1 MSQSIEILS
10 KLVGFDTV
18 SRNSNLD
25 LVDWV
30 VAYLADLG
38 VECQTFKS
46 PCGTKANM
54 LATIGPNV
62 PGGVVLS
69 GHTDVVPVDDQVWAT
84 NPFELTQKGSRLYGR
99 GSCDMKGFDA
109 ICLAKVPEML
119 KANLKKPIHLAFSYD
134 EEVGLLGAI
143 ELAPRLR
150 DLLPDVKAILVGEP
164 TEMKVVE
171 QHKGIMA
178 VTATFEGI
186 EAHSSMPY
194 LGVSATVAAN
204 KFMNLLIEMD
214 EEFAAGKDEGS
225 LFLPPHSTVNIGVVS
240 GGTVTNIIPNKCI
253 VDVCIRVMPE
263 EDVAAIETRINA
275 GMDTIRAW
283 MQAQDST
290 CEATLSLDANTY
302 ELRKEPEG
310 EAATLC
316 RRYSG
321 DNSENVVSYGTD
333 GGVFQAAGFSV
344 AICGPGSIDQ
354 AHKPDE
360 FIEISQIEACE
371 KFVDLLIADQAG

>member
-54 LATIGPNV
+54 LATIGPDV

-119 KANLKKPIHLAFSYD
+119 KANLKTPIHLAFSYD

-143 ELAPRLR
+143 ELVPRLR
-150 DLLPDVKAILVGEP
+150 DLLPEVKAILVGEP

-171 QHKGIMA
+171 QHKGFLFLKA
-178 VTATFEGI
+178 AFEGI

-204 KFMNLLIEMD
+204 KFMNVLIAMD
-214 EEFAAGKDEGS
+214 EEFARNKNVSS
-225 LFLPPHSTVNIGVVS
+225 LFLPPHSTINIGVIS
-240 GGTVTNIIPNKCI
+240 GGSATNIIPNKS
-253 VDVCIRVMPE
+253 VVKASIRVMPE
-263 EDVAAIETRINA
+263 EDVAEIEAKLNTAIDSIL
-275 GMDTIRAW
+275 IW
-283 MQAQDST
+283 MQEQNPDCKAIL
-290 CEATLSLDANTY
+290 ELDCDTY
-302 ELRKEPEG
+302 GLRKEPEG
-310 EAATLC
+310 VAATLC

-333 GGVFQAAGFSV
+333 GGVFQGAGFSV

-371 KFVDLLIADQAG
+371 KFIDLLIADQAG

>member
-84 NPFELTQKGSRLYGR
+84 NPFELRQKGSRLYGR

-143 ELAPRLR
+143 ELAPHMR
-150 DLLPDVKAILVGEP
+150 DLLPGVKGILVGEP

-178 VTATFEGI
+178 VTATFDGI

-214 EEFAAGKDEGS
+214 EEFAAGKDNNS
-225 LFLPPHSTVNIGVVS
+225 LFLPPHSTINIGIVS
-240 GGTVTNIIPNKCI
+240 GGTVTNIIPNKCV

-263 EDVAAIETRINA
+263 EDVSAIEAKITSGI
-275 GMDTIRAW
+275 DSIRSW
-283 MQAQDST
+283 MQHQNSD
-290 CEATLSLDANTY
+290 CRATLEIDSNTY
-302 ELRKEPEG
+302 GLRKETEG

-371 KFVDLLIADQAG
+371 KFIDLLIADQAG

>member
-10 KLVGFDTV
+10 KLVSFDTV

-54 LATIGPNV
+54 LATIGPDV

-69 GHTDVVPVDDQVWAT
+69 GHTDVVPVDDQIWAT
-84 NPFELTQKGSRLYGR
+84 DPFELTQKGTRLYGR

-119 KANLKKPIHLAFSYD
+119 KANLKTPIHLAFSYD

-143 ELAPRLR
+143 ELAPRLAEI
-150 DLLPDVKAILVGEP
+150 LPDVKAILVGEP

-171 QHKGIMA
+171 QHKGFMYLKA
-178 VTATFEGI
+178 VFEGI

-194 LGVSATVAAN
+194 LGVSSNVAAT
-204 KFMNLLIEMD
+204 KFMSALVAMD
-214 EEFAAGKDEGS
+214 EEFAASKDNNS
-225 LFLPPHSTVNIGVVS
+225 PFLPPHSTINIAVIS
-240 GGTVTNIIPNKCI
+240 GGTAGNIIPNKSV
-253 VDVCIRVMPE
+253 VDVSIRVMPE
-263 EDVAAIETRINA
+263 EDVNAIVGRITA
-275 GMDTIRAW
+275 EMDSIRSW
-283 MQAQDST
+283 MQDQDPA
-290 CEATLSLDANTY
+290 CNAILDLDADTY
-302 ELRKEPEG
+302 GLRKEPDG
-310 EAATLC
+310 QAATLC

-321 DNSENVVSYGTD
+321 DNSDNVVSYGTD
-333 GGVFQAAGFSV
+333 GGVFQKAGFSV

-360 FIEISQIEACE
+360 FIEISQIEA
-371 KFVDLLIADQAG
+371 

>member
-62 PGGVVLS
+62 AGGVILS

-84 NPFELTQKGSRLYGR
+84 DPFELTQKGSRLYGR

-119 KANLKKPIHLAFSYD
+119 KANLKKPIHLAFTYD
-134 EEVGLLGAI
+134 EEVGLYGAI
-143 ELAPRLR
+143 ELSPQLR
-150 DLLPDVKAILVGEP
+150 DLLPDVKGILVGEP

-171 QHKGIMA
+171 QHKGMMA
-178 VTATFEGI
+178 VTATFDGI

-194 LGVSATVAAN
+194 LGVSATVAAS

-214 EEFAAGKDEGS
+214 EEFAASKDNNN
-225 LFLPPHSTVNIGVVS
+225 LFLPPHSTINIGIIS
-240 GGTVTNIIPNKCI
+240 GGTVINIIPNKSV

-263 EDVAAIETRINA
+263 EDVGAIKAKITSGI
-275 GMDTIRAW
+275 DSIRTW
-283 MQAQDST
+283 MQHQNSD
-290 CEATLSLDANTY
+290 CNATLEMDSDTY
-302 ELRKEPEG
+302 GLRKEPEG

-316 RRYSG
+316 RRYCG

-371 KFVDLLIADQAG
+371 KFIDRLIADQAG

>member
-38 VECQTFKS
+38 VECHTFKS

-62 PGGVVLS
+62 AGGVILS
-69 GHTDVVPVDDQVWAT
+69 GHTDVVPVDGQVWAS

-143 ELAPRLR
+143 ELSPRMR

-214 EEFAAGKDEGS
+214 EEFAAGKDEDS
-225 LFLPPHSTVNIGVVS
+225 LFLPPHSTINIGVVS

-263 EDVAAIETRINA
+263 EDVAVIEAKIKT

-283 MQAQDST
+283 MQDQDSD
-290 CEATLSLDANTY
+290 CKATLKIDSDTY
-302 ELRKEPEG
+302 GLRKEAEG

-371 KFVDLLIADQAG
+371 KFIDLLIADQAG

>member
-54 LATIGPNV
+54 LATIGRNV
-62 PGGVVLS
+62 PGGVILS

-84 NPFELTQKGSRLYGR
+84 DPFELTQKGSRLYGR

-119 KANLKKPIHLAFSYD
+119 KAKLKKPIHLAFSYD
-134 EEVGLLGAI
+134 EEVGLYGAI
-143 ELAPRLR
+143 ELSPRLR
-150 DLLPDVKAILVGEP
+150 DLLPDVKGILVGEP

-178 VTATFEGI
+178 VTATFDGI

-204 KFMNLLIEMD
+204 RFMNLLIEMD
-214 EEFAAGKDEGS
+214 EGFAAGKNEGS
-225 LFLPPHSTVNIGVVS
+225 LFLPPHSTINIGVVS
-240 GGTVTNIIPNKCI
+240 GGTVTNIIPNKCV

-263 EDVAAIETRINA
+263 EEVGAIEAKITNGI
-275 GMDTIRAW
+275 DSIRTW
-283 MQAQDST
+283 MQQQNSD
-290 CEATLSLDANTY
+290 CKATLKIDSDTY
-302 ELRKEPEG
+302 GLRKEAEG

-371 KFVDLLIADQAG
+371 KFIDLLIADQAG

>member
-1 MSQSIEILS
+1 MLQSIEILS
-10 KLVGFDTV
+10 KLVSFDTV

-30 VAYLADLG
+30 VAYLSDLG

-54 LATIGPNV
+54 LATIGPDV

-69 GHTDVVPVDDQVWAT
+69 GHTDVVPVDDQVWAS
-84 NPFELTQKGSRLYGR
+84 NPFELTQKGNRLYGR

-109 ICLAKVPEML
+109 ICLAKVPEMI
-119 KANLKKPIHLAFSYD
+119 KANLKIPIHLAFSYD

-150 DLLPDVKAILVGEP
+150 EILPDVKAILVGEP

-178 VTATFEGI
+178 VTATFKGI

-194 LGVSATVAAN
+194 LGVSATVAAT

-214 EEFAAGKDEGS
+214 EEFAANKDAGS
-225 LFLPPHSTVNIGVVS
+225 LFLPPHSTINIGVIS
-240 GGTVTNIIPNKCI
+240 GGSVTNIIPNRSV

-263 EDVAAIETRINA
+263 EDVSAIGAKINT
-275 GMDTIRAW
+275 GMMAIRTW
-283 MQAQDST
+283 MQDQDPQ
-290 CEATLSLDANTY
+290 CDATLELDADTY
-302 ELRKEPEG
+302 GLRKEHDG

-321 DNSENVVSYGTD
+321 DNSDNVVSYGTD
-333 GGVFQAAGFSV
+333 GGVFQKAGFSV

-371 KFVDLLIADQAG
+371 KFISLLIAEQAG

>member
-46 PCGTKANM
+46 RCGTKANM
-54 LATIGPNV
+54 LATIGPDV

-69 GHTDVVPVDDQVWAT
+69 GHTDVVPVDDQVWAS

-119 KANLKKPIHLAFSYD
+119 KANLKRPIHLAFSYD

-143 ELAPRLR
+143 ELSPHLR
-150 DLLPDVKAILVGEP
+150 DLLPEIKAILVGEP

-194 LGVSATVAAN
+194 LGVSATVAAS

-214 EEFAAGKDEGS
+214 EEFAANKDNSS
-225 LFLPPHSTVNIGVVS
+225 LFLPPHSTINIGVIS
-240 GGTVTNIIPNKCI
+240 GGTVTNIIPNKSV
-253 VDVCIRVMPE
+253 VDVCIRVMPK
-263 EDVAAIETRINA
+263 EDVAAIEAKLNTGIDN
-275 GMDTIRAW
+275 IRAW
-283 MQAQDST
+283 MQDQDSA
-290 CEATLSLDANTY
+290 CQATLELDNNTF
-302 ELRKEPEG
+302 ELRKEHEG

-333 GGVFQAAGFSV
+333 GGVFQKAGFSV

-371 KFVDLLIADQAG
+371 KFIDLLIADQAG

>member
-10 KLVGFDTV
+10 KLVSFDTV

-25 LVDWV
+25 LVEWV
-30 VAYLADLG
+30 VGYLDDLG

-54 LATIGPNV
+54 LATIGPDV

-69 GHTDVVPVDDQVWAT
+69 GHTDVVPVDDQVWAS

-119 KANLKKPIHLAFSYD
+119 KANLKTPIHLAFTYD
-134 EEVGLLGAI
+134 EEVGLYGAI
-143 ELAPRLR
+143 QLAPCLA

-178 VTATFEGI
+178 VSAIFEGI

-194 LGVSATVAAN
+194 LGVSATVAAT
-204 KFMNLLIEMD
+204 KFMSALVAMD
-214 EEFAAGKDEGS
+214 EEFAANKNS
-225 LFLPPHSTVNIGVVS
+225 SSPFLPPHSTINIGVMS
-240 GGTVTNIIPNKCI
+240 GGAATNIIPNKSN

-263 EDVAAIETRINA
+263 EDVSAIEARINA
-275 GMDTIRAW
+275 EIDTIRLW
-283 MQAQDST
+283 MRDQDPA
-290 CEATLSLDANTY
+290 CKAILDLDADTY
-302 ELRKEPEG
+302 GLRKEPQG
-310 EAATLC
+310 NAATLC

-321 DNSENVVSYGTD
+321 DNSDNVVSYGTD
-333 GGVFQAAGFSV
+333 GGVFQKAGFSV

-371 KFVDLLIADQAG
+371 KFIDLLIADQAG